1 MESRTEVLV
10 FNLKNYHQILDK
22 KIKLRIK
29 IKDLK
34 VRLKLKFGALR
45 LRLSAEP
52 DKLEPVE
59 HCIWCIAYS
68 FFISFFISFLLSK

>member
-1 MESRTEVLV
+1 MT
-10 FNLKNYHQILDK
+10 
-22 KIKLRIK
+22 K

-34 VRLKLKFGALR
+34 VRLKLKFAALR

-59 HCIWCIAYS
+59 HCI
-68 FFISFFISFLLSK
+68 